1 MHFVFGFNIGSFAAI
16 VFFENAKMASS
27 SSSYGSG
34 LSSSASFSSAHSGSS
49 SGTSSS
55 FTAPAT
61 PPGQRSSAR
70 LAAKP
75 SIHIDPVTGHA
86 LIDVPPRSSSSSSAF
101 AYASTSSPAHSANSS
116 ASFSVSSS
124 SHAAPK
130 EVDSKDE
137 KDPKHD
143 ALLHMLQQMGAN
155 LSQQFS
161 KQFAALEKR
170 TESMERKFHETLN
183 PQSPGSTPEG
193 SRSSSPSNRAG
204 RTSPAP
210 APVLQKKEQ
219 GPTRKERVNT
229 VLGEQNSAALGLA
242 SLEQS
247 SIQQLMSGSPQVTNP
262 SIQPHPQPQPQPQ
275 PPQQPSRPA
284 FAGGGGGVTT
294 GSLPNPFAHNHL
306 LPGAFR
312 LPAEHYSPEYLAP
325 ALFPEQE
332 TARLAPETLLQDL
345 LERRNAKRKFADRN
359 AFLDAVEDTMRSFA
373 SIGDTNSMLQFWE
386 LTRYMLLLETQY
398 GWASADFYYWRLMKL
413 VSRRRHVFLPNGSP
427 RSIEA
432 LQDLERE
439 GPAAKGRPA
448 RGARASTFDSSSS
461 SSSGSLHCDVHGTCS
476 HTTADCR
483 VARKKGSTA
492 VAAPAKRA

>member
-1 MHFVFGFNIGSFAAI
+1 
-16 VFFENAKMASS
+16 MASS
-27 SSSYGSG
+27 SAASGSG
-34 LSSSASFSSAHSGSS
+34 LSSSVSFSSAHSGSL
-49 SGTSSS
+49 SGTSTS

-75 SIHIDPVTGHA
+75 GIHIDPVTGHA

-101 AYASTSSPAHSANSS
+101 AYASASSPPQSGDSS
-116 ASFSVSSS
+116 SSFSVSSS
-124 SHAAPK
+124 HSAPK
-130 EVDSKDE
+130 AESKELDSKDE

-143 ALLHMLQQMGAN
+143 ALLRMLQQMGAN

-170 TESMERKFHETLN
+170 TESMERKFHDTLN

-193 SRSSSPSNRAG
+193 SRSSSPSNRGG

-219 GPTRKERVNT
+219 GPSRKERVNT

-242 SLEQS
+242 SLEQG

-262 SIQPHPQPQPQPQ
+262 LIQPHPHPQPQ

-284 FAGGGGGVTT
+284 FPGGGGGVTT

-332 TARLAPETLLQDL
+332 TARLAPKTLLQGL

-359 AFLDAVEDTMRSFA
+359 VFLDAVEDTMRSFA
-373 SIGDTNSMLQFWE
+373 SVGDTNSMLQFWE

-448 RGARASTFDSSSS
+448 RGARAPTSDSS
-461 SSSGSLHCDVHGTCS
+461 SSSGSLQCDVHGACS